1 MKNLSFNADRK
12 KLLISL
18 VVLLIGILAY
28 TSVIDKVFQKTF
40 LSKLDAAGN
49 EYFDDAMTRAVYTF
63 AVVRG
68 LNGLISVIQGTDVAI
83 SPAGIGVQLAVGEV
97 LDPVND
103 LIERFSLIMLLSTTS
118 LGIQKILLEMGVWF
132 GFKILLSLSMLILL
146 IGIWTSHIFPKLNLM
161 PLGYKLLL
169 ISLVIRF
176 CIPAVALI
184 SESMYTLFLEKQ
196 YTESLKSLEKV
207 NQEIKDTDIIDEGGK
222 TPKDDPGYWD
232 ALKKVYKDTKDAIDI
247 RGKIIFL
254 KEKISDYAKYII
266 NLMIVFLLQTVIIP
280 LCVLWGLIR
289 LAAYIGGRPQPVPE
303 KQIQYISNS

>member
-1 MKNLSFNADRK
+1 MKKLPFNADRK

-28 TSVIDKVFQKTF
+28 TSLIDKVFQKTF
-40 LSKLDAAGN
+40 LRKLDAAGN

-146 IGIWTSHIFPKLNLM
+146 VGIWTSHIFPKLNLM
-161 PLGYKLLL
+161 PVGYKLLF

-184 SESMYTLFLEKQ
+184 SENIYTLFLEKQ

-207 NQEIKDTDIIDEGGK
+207 NQEIKDADIIDEDGK

-232 ALKKVYKDTKDAIDI
+232 ALRKMYKDTKDAIDL
-247 RGKIIFL
+247 RGKIMFL
-254 KEKISDYAKYII
+254 KDKISDYAKYII

-303 KQIQYISNS
+303 KQTQYISNS